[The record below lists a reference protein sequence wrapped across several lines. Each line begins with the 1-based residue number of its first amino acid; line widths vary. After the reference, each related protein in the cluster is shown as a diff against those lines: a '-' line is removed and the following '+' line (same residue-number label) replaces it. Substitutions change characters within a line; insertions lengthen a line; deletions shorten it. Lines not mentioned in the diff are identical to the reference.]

1 MLKTNGFR
9 SVVGL
14 AIMTWVGCGQAPAPS
29 TATPVA
35 SKAGSRYL
43 LATEPAAAR
52 SLLQVRE
59 ESKQGDDVVLVGRIG
74 GDVNPWVEG
83 RAAFSLVDLSA
94 KACSDIAGDN
104 CPTPWDYC
112 CETDKLVKGK
122 TLIKLVGDDGK
133 PVATDARELLGVKE
147 LDTLVVQGQ
156 AQRDDSGNLTILASK
171 VFVRPAGA
179 STAGAREHD
188 HDHDHSHGHEGEE
201 KVKSEAEPVT
211 TSPPATTT
219 ESSPQ
224 N

>member
-1 MLKTNGFR
+1 MLKTNRFR

-14 AIMTWVGCGQAPAPS
+14 AIVMMVGCEQAPTPSVKVS
-29 TATPVA
+29 TAA
-35 SKAGSRYL
+35 SQAGSQYL
-43 LATEPAAAR
+43 LSAEPQAAK
-52 SLLQVRE
+52 SILQVRE
-59 ESKQGDDVVLVGRIG
+59 ESKQGDEVVLVGRIG

-94 KACSDIAGDN
+94 KACSDIPGDS

-122 TLIKLVGDDGK
+122 TLIKLVGGDGQ

-147 LDTLVVQGQ
+147 LDTLVVQGK

-171 VFVRPAGA
+171 IFVRPAGA
-179 STAGAREHD
+179 SPVAATATEHD
-188 HDHDHSHGHEGEE
+188 HGHDHEDEE
-201 KVKSEAEPVT
+201 KAKGEAEPVT

-219 ESSPQ
+219 ESAPQ

>member
-1 MLKTNGFR
+1 MLKTNRFR

-14 AIMTWVGCGQAPAPS
+14 AIVMMVGCEQAPTPS
-29 TATPVA
+29 VKVSAAA
-35 SKAGSRYL
+35 SQAGAQYL
-43 LATEPAAAR
+43 LSAEPQAAK
-52 SLLQVRE
+52 SILQVRE
-59 ESKQGDDVVLVGRIG
+59 ESKQGDEVVLVGRIG

-94 KACSDIAGDN
+94 KACSDIPGDS

-122 TLIKLVGDDGK
+122 TLIKLVGGDGQ

-147 LDTLVVQGQ
+147 LDTLVIQGK

-171 VFVRPAGA
+171 IFVRPAGA
-179 STAGAREHD
+179 SPVAATATKHD
-188 HDHDHSHGHEGEE
+188 HGHDHEDEE
-201 KVKSEAEPVT
+201 KAKVEAEPVT

-219 ESSPQ
+219 ESAPQ
-224 N
+224 K